1 MAQPRTSG
9 TAQNE
14 ARIGL
19 GTRIVGRVSGDGNLV
34 VEGHVEGEISV
45 RGDLTIDSGGS
56 VVSNVDAH
64 AVVVAGS
71 LEGDVNASGTVA
83 VRAGARVRGDL
94 RGTEVTLEEGAQFA
108 GRLDCEFT
116 LPAELEGTSARR

>member
-1 MAQPRTSG
+1 MAQARTSG
-9 TAQNE
+9 TTQNE
-14 ARIGL
+14 ARIGV

-34 VEGHVEGEISV
+34 VEGHVEGEIAV

-56 VVSNVDAH
+56 VVSNVEAH
-64 AVVVAGS
+64 SVVVAGS
-71 LEGDVNASGTVA
+71 LDGDVNATGAVA

-94 RGTEVTLEEGAQFA
+94 HGTEVTLEEGAQFA

-116 LPAELEGTSARR
+116 LPPELEGTSARR